1 MSQHSLVAR
10 ELAEMFKQLGHP
22 DRVRLI
28 EELRGGERA
37 VGELAEAL
45 SLPAARVSQ
54 HLAQLKAHRLVEERR
69 EGRQHL
75 YHLTEPGLADW
86 VASATHFV
94 EGRVPIDPQIIHA
107 ALAAWLGV

>member
-1 MSQHSLVAR
+1 
-10 ELAEMFKQLGHP
+10 MFKQLGHP

-28 EELRGGERA
+28 EELRGGEKA

-45 SLPAARVSQ
+45 SLPATRVSQ

-69 EGRQHL
+69 EGRQHF
-75 YHLTEPGLADW
+75 YHLTDASLADW
-86 VASATHFV
+86 VANAVHFI
-94 EGRVPIDPQIIHA
+94 EGRVPIDPQLLHA

>member
-1 MSQHSLVAR
+1 MTARTIVAR
-10 ELAEMFKQLGHP
+10 ELADIFKQLSHP

-28 EELRGGERA
+28 EELRAGEMS
-37 VGELAEAL
+37 VGELAETL

-54 HLAQLKAHRLVEERR
+54 HLSQLKAHRLVEERR

-75 YHLTEPGLADW
+75 YQLTEPGLADW
-86 VASATHFV
+86 VGSATHFV

-107 ALAAWLGV
+107 ALTAWLGV

>member
-1 MSQHSLVAR
+1 MSERTVVAK
-10 ELAEMFKQLGHP
+10 ELAEFFKQLGHP

-45 SLPAARVSQ
+45 SLPATRVSQ

-86 VASATHFV
+86 VASAIHLI
-94 EGRVPIDPQIIHA
+94 EGRVPVDPQILHA
-107 ALAAWLGV
+107 VLTAWTGL